1 MKYFGLI
8 LAIVLYSG
16 SLRAQE
22 LTEEEEWQQQFSK
35 VRFLI
40 THASKDYDSS
50 LLFAQQISKDLK
62 LDLELNGNY
71 PDENSGLNCSDTCGC
86 GVSHGYIARGR
97 YDDGDYVSIE
107 YSNAYTEF
115 MKGYYIVVISSG
127 DLENVQLVLN
137 SIKETHPTAYI
148 KSASVYMGCMH

>member
-16 SLRAQE
+16 SLWAQK

-35 VRFLI
+35 VSFLI

-50 LLFAQQISKDLK
+50 LLFAQQISRDLK

-97 YDDGDYVSIE
+97 FDAGDYVSIE

-115 MKGYYIVVISSG
+115 TKGYYIVVISSG
-127 DLENVQLVLN
+127 DIEKVQLMLK
-137 SIKETHPTAYI
+137 SIQEKYPTAYI
-148 KSASVYMGCMH
+148 NDASIYMGCMH